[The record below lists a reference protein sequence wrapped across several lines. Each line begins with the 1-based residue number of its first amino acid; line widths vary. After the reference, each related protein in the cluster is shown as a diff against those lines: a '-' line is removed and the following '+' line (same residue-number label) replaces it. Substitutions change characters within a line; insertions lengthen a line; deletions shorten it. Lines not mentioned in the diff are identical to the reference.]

1 VAVFLDFVNKDLK
14 RDYGMNPD
22 RTSKFTWISISLLS
36 VTVVLGTS
44 TLAHHNESVKYNT
57 STTDS
62 VVGVVTRIEWR
73 NPHVYLYLSVESSN
87 SQSTIWEIE
96 GPPPAALRRAG
107 WSREDLE
114 IGDRISIDGHPSRD
128 SSSTEFL
135 MNSLT
140 TAENTTIGM
149 DIGLAS
155 VPEADD
161 SITDR
166 ATNLEGI
173 WGTVFDLETIL
184 VLVEASKLALTE
196 RGRLA
201 VESYN
206 EPTDNPALNCIR
218 ETAPKAMLYPDIKSI
233 EISDSIVTIRSGSE
247 ALVRTV
253 YIDRNSHDGSIPA
266 SNGHSIGRWEGEK
279 LVIDT
284 ANFSPHRQGNAT
296 GLPSGPQKH
305 LIEELELIQ
314 DGARVRYYYE
324 LRDPEYFEGTV
335 SDQIEFAYR
344 PDLDYVE
351 LPCDVENA
359 RRYAQ

>member
-1 VAVFLDFVNKDLK
+1 
-14 RDYGMNPD
+14 MNPD
-22 RTSKFTWISISLLS
+22 RTSQYAWVAVTMLFISFI
-36 VTVVLGTS
+36 VGTS
-44 TLAHHNESVKYNT
+44 TSAHHNDSVKYDT
-57 STTDS
+57 SITDS
-62 VVGVVTRIEWR
+62 IIGMVTRIEWR
-73 NPHVYLYLSVESSN
+73 NPHIYLYLSVESTN
-87 SQSTIWEIE
+87 SQSAIWEIE

-114 IGDRISIDGHPSRD
+114 IGDRISIDGHPARNSN
-128 SSSTEFL
+128 STEFL

-140 TAENTTIGM
+140 TAESTTIGM

-155 VPEADD
+155 VPEADE

-166 ATNLEGI
+166 ATSLEGI
-173 WGTVFDLETIL
+173 WGTVFDLEVIL
-184 VLVEASKLALTE
+184 VLVEASKLELTE
-196 RGRLA
+196 KGRLA

-218 ETAPKAMLYPDIKSI
+218 ETAPKGMLYPDIKSI
-233 EISDSIVTIRSGSE
+233 EISDSIVTIRSESE

-253 YIDRNSHDGSIPA
+253 YLDRNSHDGSIPA

-296 GLPSGPQKH
+296 GLPSGLQKH
-305 LIEELELIQ
+305 LYEELELIEG
-314 DGARVRYYYE
+314 GARIRYYYE
-324 LRDPEYFEGTV
+324 LRDPEYFEGKI
-335 SDQIEFAYR
+335 SDEIEFAFR